1 MFYFYSVV
9 IVLYNLLLYTNF
21 RSGIYAYL
29 RLSKMSKSNIKKN
42 RKGLKDYW
50 LYQSINKQTPLG
62 SLYSLNY
69 IFLISTVVFTILVV
83 ATGFIKMIQPFLV
96 VIAIILWLVEIPS
109 SIIASIYS
117 NKMEYGR
124 AFVFLAKRK
133 YMRGYSSSI
142 IDMFSWGITA
152 FFIFLLYQ
160 QL

>member
-1 MFYFYSVV
+1 MFYFYCIV
-9 IVLYNLLLYTNF
+9 IVLYNLLLYSFF
-21 RSGIYAYL
+21 RSGIYDYL

-50 LYQSINKQTPLG
+50 LYQSINKHTPLG
-62 SLYSLNY
+62 ILYSLNY
-69 IFLISTVVFTILVV
+69 IFLISTVVFTILVI
-83 ATGFIKMIQPFLV
+83 ATGFIKMFQPFLV
-96 VIAIILWLVEIPS
+96 VIAIILCLVEIPS

-152 FFIFLLYQ
+152 FFVFLLYQ